1 VARVHYFREWM
12 ASALPDGPLKD
23 EVARLPGTRALLVA
37 GKCPR
42 LVHPI
47 DLRNT
52 DRKIVVRIG
61 VDRPADGGA
70 PPPYER
76 HPEPRHEIAPLS
88 RAGGVLATDPGLLVA
103 SRLVADGARCRRRA
117 LVLVLVGCRSR
128 PIRPSRGPGSR
139 SSGMSGLAGAAAVAG
154 FVVAP
159 SRIPGCADVGGH
171 DGPVIGESG
180 LLRQLRDRVSPSR
193 ISRTCARP
201 GSAGS
206 SVISQP
212 RARD

>member
-103 SRLVADGARCRRRA
+103 SRLVADGARCRRRSA
-117 LVLVLVGCRSR
+117 GLGLGRVSE
-128 PIRPSRGPGSR
+128 PSDQAEPRTGVAFLRDEWIGWGR
-139 SSGMSGLAGAAAVAG
+139 SSCRVRSCTVA
-154 FVVAP
+154 
-159 SRIPGCADVGGH
+159 D
-171 DGPVIGESG
+171 
-180 LLRQLRDRVSPSR
+180 
-193 ISRTCARP
+193 
-201 GSAGS
+201 
-206 SVISQP
+206 P
-212 RARD
+212 RLCRRRWP